1 MIDVRGTVSAGELLR
16 SGKVSRLDALAEVR
30 DSVDT
35 DGSRVIDVR
44 LAGGLS
50 FEVLPQRGL
59 DIGALWHRG
68 SPVSWRSAV
77 PLAARNASGPT
88 SEFLSRFTGGM
99 LVTCGLENIGPAHDG
114 LPMHGSHHATPATDV
129 AYRREVV
136 DDDIVVTVSGLI
148 GCITLFGRRFTVER
162 SIVSRTGTPRL
173 DVTDRIHNEGLAPA
187 PVALLYHVNFGA
199 PFLDEGTR
207 VVVESEATSAG
218 AIGACEVRPQC
229 DTLASEDASTFPHPE
244 PTLEESV
251 FEHVSPRGRVIV
263 APRQGGQAILE
274 WNVATL
280 PRLFQWVWPARG
292 GWALGIEPSNSP
304 LFGEERSHPHAGAPV
319 LEPGGTI
326 ETGIGITLAED
337 DNVAEA
343 EHQ

>member
-1 MIDVRGTVSAGELLR
+1 MMDVRGMVSAGELLR

-30 DSVDT
+30 DAVDT
-35 DGSRVIDVR
+35 DGFRVIDVR

-68 SPVSWRSAV
+68 SPVSWRSAA
-77 PLAARNASGPT
+77 PLAARNATGPT
-88 SEFLSRFTGGM
+88 SGFLSRFTGGM
-99 LVTCGLENIGPAHDG
+99 LVTCGLENIGPARDG
-114 LPMHGSHHATPATDV
+114 LPMHGSHNVTPATDV
-129 AYRREVV
+129 VYRRDVV
-136 DDDIVVTVSGLI
+136 DGDIVVTVTGLI
-148 GCITLFGRRFTVER
+148 GSIELFGRRITVER

-187 PVALLYHVNFGA
+187 PAALLYHVNFGA
-199 PFLDEGTR
+199 PFLDDGTR
-207 VVVESEATSAG
+207 VFVESEETSPG
-218 AIGACEVRPQC
+218 AVGACEVRPQR
-229 DTLASEDASTFPHPE
+229 DTLDSNDAALFPRPA
-244 PTLEESV
+244 PTLAESV
-251 FEHVSPRGRVIV
+251 FEHVSPRGRVTV

-304 LFGEERSHPHAGAPV
+304 LFGDERGNPHAGAPV
-319 LEPGGTI
+319 LKPG
-326 ETGIGITLAED
+326 ETLDTGVSITLAED
-337 DNVAEA
+337 DNVAGA